1 MEHINCL
8 KFSGLLKCNF
18 TAIFGENLMT
28 ALKNQVISFTGKNLD
43 VTAEQMI
50 FVVQTTWRQAD
61 PLLRPEGGLPRILK
75 EIPWKKI
82 VGSSVSVI

>member
-1 MEHINCL
+1 MEHINRL
-8 KFSGLLKCNF
+8 KFSGLLKYNL

-50 FVVQTTWRQAD
+50 FVVQTT
-61 PLLRPEGGLPRILK
+61 
-75 EIPWKKI
+75 
-82 VGSSVSVI
+82 